1 MLSTYIEIIKDF
13 KIIKIIDQFIYFSD
27 ENYSIKELLE
37 SIMENKIKSIRH
49 QEEPISQDDYQY
61 SSNSKRDPGFLRI
74 ARYQGRKRD
83 PGFLRIAR
91 DQGLKRDPGF
101 LRITRD
107 QGSVRPNPLFWFRS
121 DTKTETQID

>member
-1 MLSTYIEIIKDF
+1 
-13 KIIKIIDQFIYFSD
+13 
-27 ENYSIKELLE
+27 
-37 SIMENKIKSIRH
+37 MENKIKSIRH
-49 QEEPISQDDYQY
+49 QEEPISHDDYQY

-107 QGSVRPNPLFWFRS
+107 QGSVRPKTLFWCRS
-121 DTKTETQID
+121 DTNTEMRID

>member
-1 MLSTYIEIIKDF
+1 LANRVLNLLSNLFIIL
-13 KIIKIIDQFIYFSD
+13 D

-49 QEEPISQDDYQY
+49 QEEPILHDDYQY

-74 ARYQGRKRD
+74 ARYHGQKKD

-101 LRITRD
+101 LRIARD
-107 QGSVRPNPLFWFRS
+107 QGLKRDPGYLRIARNLGTVNP
-121 DTKTETQID
+121 

>member
-1 MLSTYIEIIKDF
+1 
-13 KIIKIIDQFIYFSD
+13 
-27 ENYSIKELLE
+27 
-37 SIMENKIKSIRH
+37 MENKIKSIRH
-49 QEEPISQDDYQY
+49 QEEPISHDGYQY

-121 DTKTETQID
+121 DTKTETQIP